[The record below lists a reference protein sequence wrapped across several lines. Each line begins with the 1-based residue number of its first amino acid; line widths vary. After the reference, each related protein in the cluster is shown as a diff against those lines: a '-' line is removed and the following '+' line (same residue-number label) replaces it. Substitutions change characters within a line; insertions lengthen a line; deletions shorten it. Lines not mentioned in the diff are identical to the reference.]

1 MKLQLAFLAASAAI
15 AQADL
20 SLLKPVLS
28 KMAERFTTRVTA
40 VNNLWAGALAA
51 DTTNFDIWPL
61 CCDSERLTEVFNN
74 NYGCVVDMAVACIR
88 GPCTHGKLDT
98 NRTADMPSILGG
110 TPTCA
115 NSVLGQSFYDAC
127 MKNTKDYDGTAR
139 QYYGSETG
147 VFNMFPGGGVGYHC
161 DNRATADTYDCR
173 VRPWYKES
181 VSALGTDNENSVQF
195 SSPYLGKVGGV
206 LMVTASRAVISAAD
220 SIFQGVV
227 GLDMDMTYLMEPLAD
242 VNAADDSYA
251 FVVDGNNNEVVSHP
265 KLDDVRNFI
274 ENGKHPVMSSDVEP
288 EKAVQDKLAEILGKD
303 KGEFTIDVARYK
315 TFRNDILDSEEATS
329 ATGFW
334 SAGYTKENVQVSCT
348 NLESSGAQIK
358 YTICAVKI
366 SSNLQLHIVIPIL
379 LIVAIVGGLFVMKDK
394 LGDGNQV

>member
-15 AQADL
+15 CQADL
-20 SLLKPVLS
+20 SLLKPVLT

-61 CCDSERLTEVFNN
+61 CCDSERLTEVFNA

-98 NRTADMPSILGG
+98 NRTAEMPSILGG

-115 NSVLGQSFYDAC
+115 NSALGQSFYDAC

-181 VSALGTDNENSVQF
+181 ETALGTPQESSVQF

-206 LMVTASRAVISAAD
+206 LMITASRSVISAD
-220 SIFQGVV
+220 KIFQGVV
-227 GLDMDMTYLMEPLAD
+227 GLDMDMTFLMEPLASVD
-242 VNAADDSYA
+242 AAEDSYA
-251 FVVDGNNNEVVSHP
+251 FVVDGNNNKVIAHY
-265 KLDDVRNFI
+265 KLNDVPNFI
-274 ENGKHPVMSSDVEP
+274 ENGKNPVMLSDVEP
-288 EKAVQDKLAEILGKD
+288 EKAIQDKIADILGKE
-303 KGEFTIDVARYK
+303 KGEFTIDLARYK
-315 TFRNDILDSEEATS
+315 TFRNDILDSEEAES
-329 ATGFW
+329 AAGFW
-334 SAGYTKENVQVSCT
+334 SAGYMKENVQVSCT
-348 NLESSGAQIK
+348 NLESTGAAIK
-358 YTICAVKI
+358 YTICAAKT
-366 SSNLQLHIVIPIL
+366 SGNMQLHFVIPII
-379 LIVAIVGGLFVMKDK
+379 LIIAIAGGLFVMKDK